1 MLALWTALNDARHSL
16 MRATLPS
23 TFFFWLALAGFPA
36 AAAAQQA
43 APPADTREQQLYVC
57 CRRLQGFWGWISF
70 QRHCS
75 LVIAPDLS
83 QRGDTYG
90 LYLRQEGGIP
100 DENEPSDG
108 SRNRGSCQRLASSSS
123 HPDQMQQL
131 VAAARRLQRQPESP
145 DCRSCGSRY
154 RLFRRNSNTYVS
166 DLLRSAGFQPP
177 RRWCAPGY
185 GRPAHASVAEP
196 AFKPLIHASYPEL
209 RRIGELSLA
218 HGWSFLAYDPLGN
231 QVLHV
236 ERGHTRRIFPLGDQ
250 SFRLGHHAYP
260 SLSRDGRRIAYVR
273 PSGAHLEETIVLF
286 DLQTNSYRD
295 LLQWP
300 SRIWGLAWSPAGDE
314 IAFIADKD
322 SLTGLFLLRVQ
333 DGSVTEWT
341 LKPEISTDAAP
352 SWSPD
357 GQAIALQRDVGTDAE
372 IVVLQ
377 RGSDRPRRLTEG
389 RFPAWSLHGDVI
401 GFIDLEGSRS
411 WSIPAAGGATREL
424 FSPPKFTQE
433 LVSQPVWSPD
443 GDQMVFHRTH
453 GIKGSSRVIFL
464 VEAGTGKRRRIY
476 TGDALEILAW
486 RLASP
491 PQEPSPSP

>member
-1 MLALWTALNDARHSL
+1 MLACERFFMEALQGL
-16 MRATLPS
+16 MRATLHS
-23 TFFFWLALAGFPA
+23 TILWLALSGIPA
-36 AAAAQQA
+36 AVAAQQA
-43 APPADTREQQLYVC
+43 SPPAEAQEQQLYVC

-75 LVIAPDLS
+75 LVIAPDLV
-83 QRGDTYG
+83 QRGETYG

-108 SRNRGSCQRLASSSS
+108 SRGRGSCKRVASSSS
-123 HPDQMQQL
+123 HPGQLRQL
-131 VAAARRLQRQPESP
+131 VAAARRLQREPESP
-145 DCRSCGSRY
+145 QCRSCGSRY

-166 DLLRSAGFQPP
+166 DLLQSAGFQPP

-185 GRPAHASVAEP
+185 GKPLRANAPAA

-209 RRIGELSLA
+209 RRIRELSLE

-236 ERGHTRRIFPLGDQ
+236 ERGQTRRIFPLGDQ

-260 SLSRDGRRIAYVR
+260 SLSRDGRQIAYVR
-273 PSGAHLEETIVLF
+273 PSGSALEESIVLF
-286 DLQTNSYRD
+286 DLQANSYRD

-300 SRIWGLAWSPAGDE
+300 SRIWGLAWSPDGSE
-314 IAFIADKD
+314 IAFIADKN
-322 SLTGLFLLRVQ
+322 SLTGLFLLRLA
-333 DGSVTEWT
+333 DGSVTEWAI
-341 LKPEISTDAAP
+341 KPEISTDAPP
-352 SWSPD
+352 SWSAD
-357 GQAIALQRDVGTDAE
+357 GQAVVLQRDVGTDAE

-377 RGSDRPRRLTEG
+377 RGNDRARRLVEG
-389 RFPAWSLHGDVI
+389 RFPSWSPHGDAI
-401 GFIDLEGSRS
+401 GFIDLEGRRS
-411 WSIPAAGGATREL
+411 LSIPAAGGATREL

-433 LVSQPVWSPD
+433 LVAQLVWSPEA
-443 GDQMVFHRTH
+443 DQLVLHRSH

-464 VEAGTGKRRRIY
+464 VEADTGKRRRIY

-486 RLASP
+486 RSISEPLAAP
-491 PQEPSPSP
+491 DMP

>member
-1 MLALWTALNDARHSL
+1 
-16 MRATLPS
+16 MRATLHRPIL
-23 TFFFWLALAGFPA
+23 WLALLGFPA

-43 APPADTREQQLYVC
+43 SPPASPQEQQLYVC

-75 LVIAPDLS
+75 LVITPDLA
-83 QRGDTYG
+83 QRGETYG

-100 DENEPSDG
+100 DENEASDG
-108 SRNRGSCQRLASSSS
+108 AGNRGSCARVATSSSR
-123 HPDQMQQL
+123 PEQVQQL
-131 VAAARRLQRQPESP
+131 VAIARHLQREPESP
-145 DCRSCGSRY
+145 QCRSCGSRY

-166 DLLRSAGFQPP
+166 DLLQSAGFQPP

-185 GRPAHASVAEP
+185 GKPLRASAAAA
-196 AFKPLIHASYPEL
+196 AFKPLIHPSYPEL
-209 RRIGELSLA
+209 RRIGELSRQ

-236 ERGHTRRIFPLGDQ
+236 AGGQTRRIFPLGDQ

-273 PSGAHLEETIVLF
+273 PSGPALEESIVLF
-286 DLQTNSYRD
+286 DLQANTYRD

-300 SRIWGLAWSPAGDE
+300 SRIWGLAWSPDGTE
-314 IAFIADKD
+314 IAFIADQN
-322 SLTGLFLLRVQ
+322 SLTGLFLLRVA
-333 DGSVTEWT
+333 DGSVTEWAI
-341 LKPEISTDAAP
+341 KPEISTDVAP

-357 GQAIALQRDVGTDAE
+357 GQAVALQRDVGTDAE
-372 IVVLQ
+372 IVILH
-377 RGSDRPRRLTEG
+377 RGSSRARRLVEG
-389 RFPAWSLHGDVI
+389 RFPSWSPHGDAI
-401 GFIDLEGSRS
+401 GFMDLEGRRS
-411 WSIPAAGGATREL
+411 LSIPATGGVAREL

-433 LVSQPVWSPD
+433 LVAQLVWSPE
-443 GDQMVFHRTH
+443 GDQLVFHRSH
-453 GIKGSSRVIFL
+453 GLKGTSRVIFL

-486 RLASP
+486 RSA
-491 PQEPSPSP
+491 Q